1 MTSTNVMP
9 APAGAPAAP
18 SGSPPAPAQAS
29 PPARDR
35 WRRLRVR
42 TVPGR
47 IRAFAVVSVIAI
59 AVLFGVTT
67 LAIGH
72 ARDGLRVIGEG
83 AGPQVVT
90 TTNLYFALSD
100 MDTQIANVLLIG
112 RDGLGQGRDHALA
125 LYEQR
130 RGEASDAIVHAAHLA
145 AGDDTAAATVRSVL
159 DRLGEYER
167 LAAQALQLND
177 QAPHA
182 AGPPRADVIRLY
194 RQAGDVMR
202 LKLLP
207 QAYNLA
213 LSNGTTVR
221 RTYEKE
227 HSSVLRGRIWVGA
240 AGVVTLAVLV
250 LFQIYLTRRF
260 RRVVNPAI
268 ALSTV
273 AVLVLTVLSVSLLS
287 REAEDLRAAKE
298 DGFNSVISLSQARAI
313 SNSMHGDQSRYL
325 LDPDKKDTYEQVY
338 LDKSKRVLYAPDS
351 SNLDKYYAGLTKE
364 VAGYPEKDDF
374 LGFFGDEAQV
384 VTTTP
389 QRSALAAML
398 RSYQKFQQDDKR
410 LRQLVAAGQTSTAI
424 THTMGALSDNFEK
437 YDQALVK
444 LTDLHR
450 KAFDT
455 AIRDGGAALGGWNVL
470 LPVAALVAAALVL
483 VGVGPRLSE
492 YR

>member
-1 MTSTNVMP
+1 
-9 APAGAPAAP
+9 
-18 SGSPPAPAQAS
+18 
-29 PPARDR
+29 
-35 WRRLRVR
+35 VR

-47 IRAFAVVSVIAI
+47 IRAFAVVSVAAI

-67 LAIGH
+67 FAIGN
-72 ARDGLRVIGEG
+72 ARDGLRVIGHD

-112 RDGLGQGRDHALA
+112 KDSLGRGREHALA

-130 RGEASDAIVHAAHLA
+130 RGEASDAILHAADLA
-145 AGDDTAAATVRSVL
+145 ADDPTEAATVRSVL
-159 DRLGEYER
+159 DQLGQYER

-177 QAPHA
+177 QAQHA
-182 AGPPRADVIRLY
+182 AGPPPADVIRLY

-213 LSNGTTVR
+213 LSNGTIVR
-221 RTYEKE
+221 HTYEDE
-227 HSSVLRGRIWVGA
+227 HASVLLGRVWVGV
-240 AGVVTLAVLV
+240 AGVVALVVLV

-260 RRVVNPAI
+260 RRVINPAI

-287 REAEDLRAAKE
+287 REAENLRAAKE

-313 SNSMHGDQSRYL
+313 SNSMHGDQSRFL
-325 LDPDKKDTYEQVY
+325 LDPEKADTYEQVY

-351 SNLDKYYAGLTKE
+351 GNLDKYYAGLTKE

-374 LGFFGDEAQV
+374 LGFFGAEAQA
-384 VTTTP
+384 VTTTA
-389 QRSALAAML
+389 QGSALEAML
-398 RSYQKFQQDDKR
+398 RSYQTFQQDDKR
-410 LRQLVAAGQTSTAI
+410 LRQLVVAGQKSQAI
-424 THTMGALSDNFEK
+424 THTMGALSDNFET

-450 KAFDT
+450 KAFDK
-455 AIRDGGAALGGWNVL
+455 AIGGGDAALGGWNVL